1 MKPKASLGNTVRS
14 SLINKQASKQ
24 AKQKQAPN
32 KFQPNNN
39 NLFWE
44 LFVVF
49 MRNVLIV
56 YGIGILGL
64 QFMALFEE
72 T

>member
-39 NLFWE
+39 NLF
-44 LFVVF
+44 
-49 MRNVLIV
+49 
-56 YGIGILGL
+56 
-64 QFMALFEE
+64 
-72 T
+72 